1 MVDGER
7 LPIRS
12 QTAEVFRSEQCGA
25 REYFNSLSGQG
36 NTIDNRC
43 GRKAGGE
50 VEKATRVRGRNAPSN
65 SLRFLPDPF
74 HGADLE
80 DRRWWKGVKKNHK
93 YPSMYW
99 LVSFRFC
106 ILALSRNSGPHR
118 RHHRE
123 TSNSFVVL

>member
-1 MVDGER
+1 MADGEG

-12 QTAEVFRSEQCGA
+12 QTAEVFRSEQCGMRRGE

-80 DRRWWKGVKKNHK
+80 DHRW
-93 YPSMYW
+93 
-99 LVSFRFC
+99 
-106 ILALSRNSGPHR
+106 
-118 RHHRE
+118 
-123 TSNSFVVL
+123 